1 MYVQKRLPRL
11 LKNATALIQTRPKI
25 YIILSILYLKHIFS
39 KNNAE
44 AVKGFPFYGV
54 TLTYADSAHF

>member
-1 MYVQKRLPRL
+1 MYVQKGLPRL
-11 LKNATALIQTRPKI
+11 LKNATALIQTRQKI

-39 KNNAE
+39 KKNTE
-44 AVKGFPFYGV
+44 AVTGFPFNGV